1 MNIFTVNPLLNHVR
15 KNKFLPT
22 DTYLSPL
29 WSGTDT
35 KETFEKNLKA
45 QSQDWYYRTHKVTYK
60 NNSQG
65 YRTDEFD
72 KINWAE
78 SIVIFG
84 CSNAYGVGL
93 SDEDTISSRLSE
105 MTGRPVVNLGSGG
118 SSMTFAL
125 HNSIILDDGYPTP
138 FAVVYI
144 WPDYTRVIEYNRSS
158 IKNHGS
164 WNMEPNSIMDVW
176 NKNSHHAKVNATF
189 IQKTATLLWQN
200 KSRYF
205 EGSFSGPNEWLGC
218 KHFKNLDKARDLLHP
233 GIESA
238 KLAANDIAKGLQLC
252 K

>member
-1 MNIFTVNPLLNHVR
+1 MNIFTLNPLLNHVR
-15 KNKFLPT
+15 KNKFLPQ
-22 DTYLSPL
+22 DTYLTPS
-29 WSGTDT
+29 WSGSDK
-35 KETFEKNLKA
+35 KETFEKNLKT
-45 QSQDWYYRTHKVTYK
+45 QPLDWYYRTHEVTYK

-65 YRTDEFD
+65 YRTDEFN
-72 KINWAE
+72 KINWTE

-93 SDEDTISSRLSE
+93 SDEDTVGSRLSG
-105 MTGRPVVNLGSGG
+105 MTGRPVVNLGAGA

-125 HNSIILDDGYPTP
+125 HNSIILDYGYPTP

-144 WPDYTRVIEYNRSS
+144 WPNYTRVVEYNRSS
-158 IKNHGS
+158 ITNHGS
-164 WNMEPNSIMDVW
+164 WNMEPNSIMDAW
-176 NKNSHHAKVNATF
+176 NKNIHHAKVNAIF

-205 EGSFSGPNEWLGC
+205 EGSFSEENEWLGC
-218 KHFKNLDKARDLLHP
+218 KNFKTIDKARDLMHP

-238 KLAANDIAKGLQLC
+238 KLAAKVIAKGLQLC

>member
-22 DTYLSPL
+22 DTYLSPS

-164 WNMEPNSIMDVW
+164 WNMEPNSLMDVW